1 MSSSASISADVR
13 PWRTSFLTLRD
24 ETLASPPPSSVLP
37 LLRNLL
43 LSHSAAE
50 LAAAAAN
57 LPPHEVTSDV
67 TLLAELAL
75 SVSER
80 HDADETLVQI
90 CHLMHDVCC
99 KVRMQINSSSWTIIL
114 NFLEKFVKNILG
126 SPTMSF
132 SLGGTPKMKII
143 GEILEILRLIDKA
156 FGRNSSL
163 SDNLHLIEFL
173 CCVVSCLHSELLIIY
188 RSNEICLTDTGIGD
202 TNCNNLWEMQT
213 IAFSMIGDAL
223 SRIASSISASL
234 WHSVVEIIR
243 KVMDFVPSKNLLIV
257 DNIMSRFFATF
268 FHCLHLVL
276 TNPKGSLSGQVTGLV
291 ATLQMFLTYGLSS
304 RCPPLPSNVESKA
317 KGARSPNQKP
327 TVESKR
333 SVLGAYVP
341 PHLRRRESID
351 RHLPDTQFS
360 SDSEPSKYGLS
371 SSDSDLSDNDGYTI
385 NGDHHRS
392 SKTRL
397 AVIVCIQD
405 LCHAEPKS
413 LTSLCTLLLPE
424 NDVLQPRKYQATLM
438 TCLLFDPVL
447 KIRTASALTLAAM
460 LDGHSRTFLQV
471 AEHKGSSKPGS
482 FTTLSC
488 SLGQIL
494 MQLHTGILYMIQQE
508 THGGLLTSLYK
519 VLVLLISAT
528 PYARMS
534 RELLQTIIASLCTR
548 IRQDLA
554 FKIENVAQLGNA
566 LSCLGAAFSVS
577 PPSPHVLEMLED
589 DISRGLIQR
598 QHESSVLSLL
608 LQLSEQGRHL
618 IIRLEAFQVLRA
630 VSHNYP
636 SIVTAFWENISANVY
651 PLLSASTTDDSCAG
665 LLKSETCKSVDST
678 NERCTVAAIKTLDE
692 CLRAASGFRGA
703 DDLLECRLVD
713 IQIVAYSTRRKKV
726 SSAPSYELNG
736 KRTSRDHSADCS
748 SGTKQ
753 WFGVIEMHLPL
764 ALSHSSPLVRA
775 ASVTCFAG
783 MTSSVFFSLSGEKQE
798 FVKSSIITAALND
811 EAPSVRAAACRA
823 IGVIMCFSQ
832 IVCSA
837 RLLNEFIHAVELNS
851 HNSSTSVRI
860 TASWALANICDSLR
874 HEATEHLESCT
885 GTVNDFNSISVLVE
899 SALRLAK
906 DGDKIKSNAVRALG
920 NISRFIK
927 FTSFSSTSSGSR
939 DSMALSSQ
947 SCEISSS
954 STSIGTSSKSRLCL
968 DTRWLERMVQ
978 AFVSCVTTGNVK
990 VQWNVCHALSNL
1002 FMNDT
1007 LMLHDMSW
1015 APSVFSI
1022 LLLLLRDSTNYKIR
1036 IHAAVALAV
1045 PASRLDYGTSF
1056 DDVVQG
1062 LEHVLESLATAQL
1075 STPSNFKYKES
1086 LEKQL
1091 SLTTLHV
1098 LSFASTNEDQALKDF
1113 LVKKSP
1119 FLEEWFK
1126 SLCSTSLDSN
1136 DQPSSSETGQT
1147 KNEDDELISIAPKKA
1162 TVERAI
1168 KSLMNVYQYCN
1179 HPDIARRFE
1188 RLVGPPCTKVTGELP
1203 TYSKARR

>member
-1 MSSSASISADVR
+1 MSSTAAAADVR

-24 ETLASPPPSSVLP
+24 ETLASPPPSSVSP

-43 LSHSAAE
+43 LSHSATE
-50 LAAAAAN
+50 LAAAAAE

-67 TLLAELAL
+67 ILLAELAL
-75 SVSER
+75 SVSDCHE
-80 HDADETLVQI
+80 ADETLVQI

-99 KVRMQINSSSWTIIL
+99 KVRMRINSSSWTIVL
-114 NFLEKFVKNILG
+114 NFLENIVKNILG
-126 SPTMSF
+126 SPMTSF
-132 SLGGTPKMKII
+132 SLGGTSKMKII

-156 FGRNSSL
+156 FGRISSL
-163 SDNLHLIEFL
+163 SDNLQLVEFL

-188 RSNEICLTDTGIGD
+188 RSSDIHLTDTGTGD

-213 IAFSMIGDAL
+213 IAFSVIEDAL

-234 WHSVVEIIR
+234 WQSVVEIIR
-243 KVMDFVPSKNLLIV
+243 KVMDFVASKNLLIV
-257 DNIMSRFFATF
+257 DNIMSRFYTTL

-276 TNPKGSLSGQVTGLV
+276 TNPKGSLLGQVAGLV

-304 RCPPLPSNVESKA
+304 RCPPLPSNADPKA

-327 TVESKR
+327 KVESKR
-333 SVLGAYVP
+333 TILGAYIP
-341 PHLRRRESID
+341 PHLRRRESIN

-371 SSDSDLSDNDGYTI
+371 SSDSDLSDNDGYSI

-447 KIRTASALTLAAM
+447 KIRNASASTLAAM
-460 LDGHSRTFLQV
+460 LDGHSLTFLQV

-494 MQLHTGILYMIQQE
+494 MQLHTGILYMIQHE

-554 FKIENVAQLGNA
+554 FKVENVAQLGNA

-577 PPSPHVLEMLED
+577 PPSSHVLEMLED
-589 DISRGLIQR
+589 DILRGLIQSR
-598 QHESSVLSLL
+598 QESSVLLLL

-636 SIVTAFWENISANVY
+636 SIVTALWEIISANIY
-651 PLLSASTTDDSCAG
+651 PLLSASTAYDSSYESCAG
-665 LLKSETCKSVDST
+665 LLKSETCKSVDSA
-678 NERCTVAAIKTLDE
+678 NERCIVAAIKTLDE

-703 DDLLECRLVD
+703 DDLLECRLAD
-713 IQIVAYSTRRKKV
+713 IQLVVYSTRRTKV

-736 KRTSRDHSADCS
+736 NRTSRDHSADCP

-798 FVKSSIITAALND
+798 FVKSSTITAALKD

-823 IGVIMCFSQ
+823 LGVIACFPQ

-860 TASWALANICDSLR
+860 TASWALANICNSLR
-874 HEATEHLESCT
+874 REATEHLESCT

-920 NISRFIK
+920 NLSRFIN
-927 FTSFSSTSSGSR
+927 FTSFSSTSSGPR
-939 DSMALSSQ
+939 DSMAHYTSSQ
-947 SCEISSS
+947 SCKMSSP
-954 STSIGTSSKSRLCL
+954 STSVGTSSKSSLFI
-968 DTRWLERMVQ
+968 DSRWLERMVQ

-1002 FMNDT
+1002 FMNES

-1062 LEHVLESLATAQL
+1062 LEHVLESLSTAQL
-1075 STPSNFKYKES
+1075 STPSSFKYKES

-1098 LSFASTNEDQALKDF
+1098 LSFASANEDQAHKDF

-1126 SLCSTSLDSN
+1126 SLRSTSLEYN
-1136 DQPSSSETGQT
+1136 DQPSSSNTWQT
-1147 KNEDDELISIAPKKA
+1147 MNEDELISVAPKKA
-1162 TVERAI
+1162 IVEKAI
-1168 KSLMNVYQYCN
+1168 KSLVNVYQCNN

-1188 RLVGPPCTKVTGELP
+1188 KLVGPPCTNI
-1203 TYSKARR
+1203 